1 MGPSV
6 VVEDEPLFVVE
17 QLSQS
22 SLSVIGIAAVL
33 SHHVAQLFVLGKLLL
48 VEIFGEES
56 LSHTHHRHARQPQ
69 MNGDENHFEEDP
81 AVAFANDD
89 LQFRRF
95 RIEHLKD
102 EEE

>member
-1 MGPSV
+1 MS
-6 VVEDEPLFVVE
+6 
-17 QLSQS
+17 
-22 SLSVIGIAAVL
+22 AVL
-33 SHHVAQLFVLGKLLL
+33 SHHVAELFVLGKLLL
-48 VEIFGEES
+48 VEIFGEEFLPDS
-56 LSHTHHRHARQPQ
+56 HHRHASQPQ
-69 MNGDENHFEEDP
+69 MNGDENYFEEDP